1 MGAEA
6 KRGRPP
12 VWGSAAAK
20 QREYRQRQG
29 AKAELLAALL
39 HAVRNARLED
49 PALQAAIA
57 AEDDLV
63 LLEALVAHYRGR
75 YWMRPPPAKASE

>member
-1 MGAEA
+1 MAEEA

-29 AKAELLAALL
+29 AKAALLAALL

-49 PALQAAIA
+49 PALQAAVN

-63 LLEALVAHYRGR
+63 LLAALVAHYRRR
-75 YWMRPPPAKASE
+75 YWMRPPPAHAGE